1 MLPNAMLP
9 DRTLKLD
16 THATHCAAV
25 NRVRHCHHP
34 TPSFSLRHGI
44 LQDLFVKR
52 DFWDFFAKT
61 LRGEQLISSIEKKRK
76 LKSTGRGRCLIRAW
90 LNNGSMLASIARSY
104 SNDAHVKKLYA
115 ETAIMR
121 VPELKEEVL
130 RIIEIIGRCKF
141 KLNLELES
149 SIDSAWWVH

>member
-1 MLPNAMLP
+1 
-9 DRTLKLD
+9 
-16 THATHCAAV
+16 
-25 NRVRHCHHP
+25 
-34 TPSFSLRHGI
+34 
-44 LQDLFVKR
+44 
-52 DFWDFFAKT
+52 
-61 LRGEQLISSIEKKRK
+61 
-76 LKSTGRGRCLIRAW
+76 
-90 LNNGSMLASIARSY
+90 MLASIARSY